1 MLAFQSPKE
10 QLQPPQ
16 DVLVFDRTQNVSI
29 ISMQIGMSIPW
40 FQVLYCLRACLVRT
54 VRLTSSITAPNT
66 VVSSV

>member
-1 MLAFQSPKE
+1 VLAFQSPKE

-40 FQVLYCLRACLVRT
+40 FQFDNLGDDSDAPSYDD
-54 VRLTSSITAPNT
+54 SS
-66 VVSSV
+66 SGFF